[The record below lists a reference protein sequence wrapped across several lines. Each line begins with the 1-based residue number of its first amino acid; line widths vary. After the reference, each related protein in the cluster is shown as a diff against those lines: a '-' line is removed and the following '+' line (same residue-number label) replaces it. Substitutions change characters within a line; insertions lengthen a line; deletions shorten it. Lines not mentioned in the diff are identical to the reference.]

1 MNLDQN
7 ICKPYH
13 TLALPLRDSLSHL
26 INPCR
31 DDLIQ
36 EAWEAVFFSLWY
48 YFDPFDLAPAVLTTN
63 EKVDTLIVTT
73 VSIDHPPMVNLRDS
87 LYLTKVTWSFWWH
100 YEKGYVKLHI
110 FNGAESR
117 KVMFQL
123 LPGTMNLGAPAISTA
138 GAKTVNSLGSGVWLL
153 IHRWRGC
160 TVWCLLSSSWGRRSG
175 SCWSGPA

>member
-1 MNLDQN
+1 MNIDQN

-31 DDLIQ
+31 DDPIQ

-73 VSIDHPPMVNLRDS
+73 VSIERSPANGEFAVLFEPHKGDIEFL
-87 LYLTKVTWSFWWH
+87 VT
-100 YEKGYVKLHI
+100 L
-110 FNGAESR
+110 
-117 KVMFQL
+117 
-123 LPGTMNLGAPAISTA
+123 
-138 GAKTVNSLGSGVWLL
+138 
-153 IHRWRGC
+153 
-160 TVWCLLSSSWGRRSG
+160 
-175 SCWSGPA
+175 